1 MEDVLL
7 DCLIAED
14 GSETIKSVEDATLFT
29 ETRLR
34 AWVTITD
41 AMIVGNVFTKLAL
54 RLLLWSVSS
63 EVSKTPMKKLLTA
76 FKKTVSLKTPLVNL
90 MQAET
95 KEPEVCLMVPD
106 IADTDEASM
115 KTLSVLVLFCSVM
128 HGAKVDNIKILKE
141 KSLGTTVVLPKT
153 VLKTVE
159 ALTAA
164 AKDPMG
170 SFPGDQKKYSTGFKA
185 NLPTMLSV
193 MRLLTMKQD
202 YIRKR
207 QLAKG
212 QSSVSH
218 FELQSD
224 FNSLSGIKVDEKS
237 GYGVNL
243 VKAICYSSTKPR
255 NGGFPGSFIHA
266 SRKINEVK
274 SDLALISKLGWTEL
288 SPSQHKLSEVLFNTV
303 DEDMETRDGKTF
315 VTKRSLVNITQDKRN
330 FVNQEF
336 RTAVALSLPRLD
348 PASAKPMDEQLKVDP
363 LSHKKRSIFENFK
376 DPSRALLVD
385 RLNESYAFRVS
396 LKNPK
401 SKTKEVHYKISR
413 DRLLAQS
420 ANIPLIDSTGR
431 TYPKLGDIPEQVV
444 KYLRKK
450 YNYPEKRSR
459 DEAPPT
465 QVEGEHM
472 VLDPEQG
479 SAGIPAGKRRKITK
493 GQAKASVR
501 KSGRIA
507 QKNKS

>member
-1 MEDVLL
+1 LV
-7 DCLIAED
+7 A
-14 GSETIKSVEDATLFT
+14 SEA
-29 ETRLR
+29 R
-34 AWVTITD
+34 
-41 AMIVGNVFTKLAL
+41 
-54 RLLLWSVSS
+54 
-63 EVSKTPMKKLLTA
+63 
-76 FKKTVSLKTPLVNL
+76 
-90 MQAET
+90 
-95 KEPEVCLMVPD
+95 
-106 IADTDEASM
+106 
-115 KTLSVLVLFCSVM
+115 
-128 HGAKVDNIKILKE
+128 
-141 KSLGTTVVLPKT
+141 
-153 VLKTVE
+153 
-159 ALTAA
+159 
-164 AKDPMG
+164 
-170 SFPGDQKKYSTGFKA
+170 STGYEMEHQIK
-185 NLPTMLSV
+185 T
-193 MRLLTMKQD
+193 R
-202 YIRKR
+202 
-207 QLAKG
+207 
-212 QSSVSH
+212 
-218 FELQSD
+218 SD

-255 NGGFPGSFIHA
+255 NSGFPGSFIHA
-266 SRKINEVK
+266 ARKINEVK

-288 SPSQHKLSEVLFNTV
+288 SPSQHKMSEVLFNTV
-303 DEDMETRDGKTF
+303 DEDMGEKDGKVV

-363 LSHKKRSIFENFK
+363 LSHKKRSVFENFK

-420 ANIPLIDSTGR
+420 ANIPLVDSTGKVY
-431 TYPKLGDIPEQVV
+431 TKLGDVPVQIV

-459 DEAPPT
+459 EEAPPT

-472 VLDPEQG
+472 LLDTVEG
-479 SAGIPAGKRRKITK
+479 SASTPAGKRRKITK

-501 KSGRIA
+501 KSGRLA
-507 QKNKS
+507 QKTKS